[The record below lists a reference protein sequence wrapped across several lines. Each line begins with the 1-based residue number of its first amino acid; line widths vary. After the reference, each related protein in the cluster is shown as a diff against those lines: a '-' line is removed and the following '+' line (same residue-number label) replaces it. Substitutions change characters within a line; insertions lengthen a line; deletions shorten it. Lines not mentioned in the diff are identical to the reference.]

1 MIVATCMNTS
11 PPVRTPLT
19 RAPVVFRP
27 RERVGQP
34 ENLLLDRGKVREKL
48 RDDRSGV
55 GRVVR
60 FAA

>member
-1 MIVATCMNTS
+1 MNTS

-19 RAPVVFRP
+19 RAPVVFRL
-27 RERVGQP
+27 RERVGQR
-34 ENLLLDRGKVREKL
+34 EDLLLDRGKVRGKL